1 MRYLHLV
8 YIFLALLGGA
18 YLGRYVL
25 KAHIWRWGIVL
36 LLANGGMFVAQRQLF
51 AGTPHIELPSMATA
65 NPWLQAFDWIRQN
78 TPQDAYFAV
87 DPNYTSSPGEDYHC
101 FRPLAERSMLADANK
116 DASTVTKEPELG
128 PAWALQS
135 EARKG
140 WEHFQLADFKRL
152 KAQFG
157 VDWVLV
163 SYPQPG
169 GLACRWHNQSLAV
182 CQIP

>member
-1 MRYLHLV
+1 
-8 YIFLALLGGA
+8 
-18 YLGRYVL
+18 
-25 KAHIWRWGIVL
+25 
-36 LLANGGMFVAQRQLF
+36 MFVAQRQLF
-51 AGTPHIELPSMATA
+51 AGTPHIELPSMATG

-140 WEHFQLADFKRL
+140 WAHFQLADFERL
-152 KAQFG
+152 KAKFG